1 MRVTCINDSNR
12 PNEVPLSRWVK
23 KGKEYNIIKIMKMTQ
38 QGGIGGVKLEEIN
51 NDDLFPWSYF
61 NINRF
66 SFTQELLDEAIEK
79 GEIVMEEL
87 IEGV

>member
-1 MRVTCINDSNR
+1 
-12 PNEVPLSRWVK
+12 
-23 KGKEYNIIKIMKMTQ
+23 MTQ